1 MPFFSL
7 FSIQKVYKP
16 AQGFFR
22 GILHAEY
29 RAATD
34 VYALMFLT
42 DVIDF
47 IIIVFGFWAFGVS
60 EGQKSV
66 LLIEFGML
74 YLTANNNFGCIHL
87 STSLEICCRWMDFK
101 NMKFYGAPFI
111 PISLLPVTAAISKPT
126 YT

>member
-1 MPFFSL
+1 MTDDPVLRLRNRCSVFLTVLVSL
-7 FSIQKVYKP
+7 FLHCRIHKVYKP
-16 AQGFFR
+16 AQSFFG

-60 EGQKSV
+60 
-66 LLIEFGML
+66 
-74 YLTANNNFGCIHL
+74 
-87 STSLEICCRWMDFK
+87 
-101 NMKFYGAPFI
+101 
-111 PISLLPVTAAISKPT
+111 
-126 YT
+126 